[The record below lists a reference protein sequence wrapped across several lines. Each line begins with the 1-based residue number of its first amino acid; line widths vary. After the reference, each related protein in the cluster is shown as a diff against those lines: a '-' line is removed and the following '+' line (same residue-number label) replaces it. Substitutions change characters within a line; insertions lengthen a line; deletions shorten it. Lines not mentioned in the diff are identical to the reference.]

1 MDHHQTLR
9 GGDRQD
15 LKMTAAGSDAGTTP
29 APETIAAIATAS
41 GAGGIG
47 VLRLSGPLSRPI
59 AEIVTGRPQRPRRVA
74 LATFRDAGAEII
86 DRGLSLYFAAPHS
99 YTGEDVV
106 EFHAHGS
113 PVVLDLLLRR
123 AIELG
128 ARPARPGEF
137 TERAFLNGKLDLVQA
152 EAVADLIASGSAAA
166 ARAAQRSLE
175 GEFSREVGR
184 LLDALVRLRAWLEA
198 ALDFPEEEIDFLS
211 TPQLGADLAPLR
223 QQLDELLAATRRGVV
238 LRDGLHVVIVG
249 RPNAGK
255 SSLLNALAQS
265 ERAIVTAIPGTT
277 RDVLREAV
285 SLEGIALTLVD
296 TAGLRD
302 SDDIVE
308 REGIR
313 RARAEL
319 AAADVAILVSESAGR
334 DADFELLHGCA
345 PRAAKLIVHNK
356 IDLSGEAAR
365 LERAGADEV
374 HLYLSAQRG
383 YGVRLLRD
391 ELLRLAGGG
400 DGAAGTFSARTR
412 HVVALE
418 AVANELAA
426 AAQALHVDRAGE
438 LAAEHLRLAQRAL
451 GEITGE
457 YRSDDLLGAIFSTFC
472 IGK

>member
-1 MDHHQTLR
+1 
-9 GGDRQD
+9 
-15 LKMTAAGSDAGTTP
+15 MTPARSDAKPMP
-29 APETIAAIATAS
+29 ATETVAAIATAA

-47 VLRLSGPLSRPI
+47 VLRLSGPLSRAI
-59 AEIVTGRPQRPRRVA
+59 ADAVTGRSLRPRRATV
-74 LATFRDAGAEII
+74 ATFRDAGGQAI
-86 DRGLSLYFAAPHS
+86 DRGLAIHFRAPHS

-106 EFHAHGS
+106 ELHAHGS

-123 AIELG
+123 ALELG

-137 TERAFLNGKLDLVQA
+137 TERAFLNGKIDLVQA

-175 GEFSREVGR
+175 GEFSREVR
-184 LLDALVRLRAWLEA
+184 KLLEALVRVRAWLEA
-198 ALDFPEEEIDFLS
+198 ALDFPEDEIDFLS
-211 TPQLGADLAPLR
+211 TPQLGADLAALR
-223 QQLDELLAATRRGVV
+223 RQLDELLAATRRGVV

-277 RDVLREAV
+277 RDVLREAIN
-285 SLEGIALTLVD
+285 LDGIALTLVD

-319 AAADVAILVSESAGR
+319 AGADVAILVTESR
-334 DADFELLHGCA
+334 DLDADRRLLQDCA
-345 PRAAKLIVHNK
+345 ERAAQLIVHNK

-365 LERAGADEV
+365 LERGDGNVA

-400 DGAAGTFSARTR
+400 DGVAGSFSARTR

-418 AVANELAA
+418 AVAGELDAA
-426 AAQALHVDRAGE
+426 ERALRETRAGE

-457 YRSDDLLGAIFSTFC
+457 YHSDDLLGAIFSTFC